1 MVTGAETSLVT
12 GEETVVTEAE
22 TSLVTGAGLETL
34 GTGAG
39 AETSLDTEAETLV
52 MGVEIPGTGEETSVV
67 TSRVGLDSGTGN
79 SRDASEMDPGTIE
92 VSAEVE
98 VDGNNSLKAV
108 DAAVAVA
115 VSRPSP
121 RTGTWS
127 TRS

>member
-1 MVTGAETSLVT
+1 M
-12 GEETVVTEAE
+12 
-22 TSLVTGAGLETL
+22 
-34 GTGAG
+34 GAG
-39 AETSLDTEAETLV
+39 AETSLVTEAETLV
-52 MGVEIPGTGEETSVV
+52 MGVEILGTGVEASLV
-67 TSRVGLDSGTGN
+67 TARVGLDSGTGN
-79 SRDASEMDPGTIE
+79 SRVVSEMDPGNIE

>member
-1 MVTGAETSLVT
+1 MVTGEETSLVT

-39 AETSLDTEAETLV
+39 AETSLVTEAETLV
-52 MGVEIPGTGEETSVV
+52 MGVEILGTGAKTSLV
-67 TSRVGLDSGTGN
+67 TARVGLDSGTGN
-79 SRDASEMDPGTIE
+79 SRVVSEMDPGNIE